1 MRIENQAPRSLR
13 CTQLVYP
20 KYTTAAKTL
29 RISATGLPRRI
40 AAPVGVLLGFWV
52 ELVLALVVVPALVL
66 DGPVLDA
73 DVLFR
78 VAELI
83 VVLRSMTVPVAIE
96 PPAPL
101 APLAK
106 TPVPGSWVVIETV
119 ALPAEVVVVTR
130 VLLLP
135 PWGTGTGIGTMGVM
149 PEEADDEVEDEMVED
164 DIVEDDAEEEM
175 TPVVA
180 GRPPERVNWPE

>member
-1 MRIENQAPRSLR
+1 M
-13 CTQLVYP
+13 
-20 KYTTAAKTL
+20 
-29 RISATGLPRRI
+29 

-52 ELVLALVVVPALVL
+52 ELVLAFVVVPALVL

-73 DVLFR
+73 EVLFR
-78 VAELI
+78 VALLI

-101 APLAK
+101 GPLAK

-119 ALPAEVVVVTR
+119 ALPAEVVVVTT

-135 PWGTGTGIGTMGVM
+135 LEGTGIGIGTMGVM
-149 PEEADDEVEDEMVED
+149 PEEADDVVEDGVVED
-164 DIVEDDAEEEM
+164 DRVEDAEEEETM
-175 TPVVA
+175 PVVA
-180 GRPPERVNWPE
+180 GAPPERVNCPE

>member
-1 MRIENQAPRSLR
+1 MRIENQAPRSLC

-29 RISATGLPRRI
+29 RISAIGLPRRI

-78 VAELI
+78 VALLI

-106 TPVPGSWVVIETV
+106 TPVPGS
-119 ALPAEVVVVTR
+119 
-130 VLLLP
+130 
-135 PWGTGTGIGTMGVM
+135 
-149 PEEADDEVEDEMVED
+149 
-164 DIVEDDAEEEM
+164 
-175 TPVVA
+175 
-180 GRPPERVNWPE
+180 

>member
-78 VAELI
+78 VALLI

-106 TPVPGSWVVIETV
+106 TPVPGS
-119 ALPAEVVVVTR
+119 
-130 VLLLP
+130 
-135 PWGTGTGIGTMGVM
+135 
-149 PEEADDEVEDEMVED
+149 
-164 DIVEDDAEEEM
+164 
-175 TPVVA
+175 
-180 GRPPERVNWPE
+180 